1 MSKTGKLKE
10 SEGKKSTDEKEGG
23 MEDHNLY
30 FLDSNLSKLVQSIT
44 KGFSSCPTPLATNYS
59 AITLQEVSLEG
70 LDGIT
75 KSMLK
80 YRLETRH
87 GFQPNLGMNLK
98 FQKILK
104 SFESFRLLLY
114 FSRR

>member
-1 MSKTGKLKE
+1 MSKRGKRKVP
-10 SEGKKSTDEKEGG
+10 EGNKSTDEIEVAEDGLV
-23 MEDHNLY
+23 DHNLY

-59 AITLQEVSLEG
+59 AITLQEVALEG

-80 YRLETRH
+80 YRLETRQH
-87 GFQPNLGMNLK
+87 GFQPNLGI
-98 FQKILK
+98 IL
-104 SFESFRLLLY
+104 
-114 FSRR
+114 